1 MSMGVRL
8 MQWSE
13 YIVLFGR
20 SAFGKLGHIRI
31 YLHRLKYVDQC
42 LQLENRDRGK
52 AIGGVIFV
60 STVSTVVIL
69 TATVIKVYDNITE
82 QDRVLWYMTY
92 VIYTV
97 FCTLVSHH
105 FTLLVMEL
113 LLRYRELNRQ
123 LVLTICPNTGTAGC
137 ANDCLTDILLY
148 EPKLSQRS
156 RDANINDLRAAYA
169 VLHRAAETL
178 QQQYGPAAALMV
190 AGAFFGV
197 IYSSYEI
204 IALLVEDVVINTGAL
219 SHSLLGSSLWL
230 AYHGVK
236 LVAVSMCCA
245 AACDEERRTG
255 VLLHRAATAF
265 ALCGTPLPE
274 AEAFLREVRRG
285 PPLSFTAGGF
295 FHIRRSLVISTL
307 AAVITHI
314 VILTQFGIEP
324 SRA

>member
-1 MSMGVRL
+1 MGVRL

-20 SAFGKLGHIRI
+20 SAYGKLGHIRI

-52 AIGGVIFV
+52 AIGGILVSMV
-60 STVSTVVIL
+60 STLVIL

-92 VIYTV
+92 LIYTV
-97 FCTLVSHH
+97 ICTLVSPH

-123 LVLTICPNTGTAGC
+123 LVLTICPNTGTDGS

-148 EPKLSQRS
+148 EPELSQRS

-178 QQQYGPAAALMV
+178 QQHYGPAATSMV

-197 IYSSYEI
+197 INSSYEI
-204 IALLVEDVVINTGAL
+204 IALLVEDVGINTGVL

-274 AEAFLREVRRG
+274 AEAFLHEVRRG

-307 AAVITHI
+307 ATVITHI

-324 SRA
+324 